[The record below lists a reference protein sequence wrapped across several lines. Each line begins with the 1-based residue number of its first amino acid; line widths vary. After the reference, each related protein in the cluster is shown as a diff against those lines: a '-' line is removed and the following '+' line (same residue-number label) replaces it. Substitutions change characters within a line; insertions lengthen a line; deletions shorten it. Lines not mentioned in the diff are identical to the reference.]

1 MNNQPSEEPKDPMF
15 MMEVQFEKY
24 EKYEKLAE
32 CVKELVE
39 VNVRFASKIKDQGE
53 TIELLYA
60 KYADTK
66 ALKKEIKLLKENLVN
81 QSELIEEINSLK
93 ESIMNN
99 SSTVNKKEEKIK
111 QSREKALSELYDL
124 VDEIISKQQTS
135 RDDED
140 LKFVAVSKSSAI
152 IVQAINTIMDYY
164 NPKRMFMLSD
174 IHYTL
179 QNYIINTTG
188 PYKDTRS
195 AINFQPQELRRHEF
209 LQNFINRLF
218 NCGEKD
224 GHRVTIK
231 NVVPSFNSNTYNA
244 MLMLTNQ
251 YIAKALKIIEIFV
264 GELLEIHESEKETED
279 I

>member
-1 MNNQPSEEPKDPMF
+1 
-15 MMEVQFEKY
+15 
-24 EKYEKLAE
+24 
-32 CVKELVE
+32 
-39 VNVRFASKIKDQGE
+39 
-53 TIELLYA
+53 
-60 KYADTK
+60 
-66 ALKKEIKLLKENLVN
+66 
-81 QSELIEEINSLK
+81 
-93 ESIMNN
+93 MNN